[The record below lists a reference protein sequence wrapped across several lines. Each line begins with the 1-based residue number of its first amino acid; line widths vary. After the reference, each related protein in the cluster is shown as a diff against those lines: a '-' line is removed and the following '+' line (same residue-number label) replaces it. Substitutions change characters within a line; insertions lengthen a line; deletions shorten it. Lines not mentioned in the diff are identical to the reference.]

1 MTFALSAFRT
11 DDSLRMAAVRHIRD
25 IVFCQEQGVSAADEW
40 DGKDDL
46 CEHFLLS
53 QADVPV
59 GCARV
64 RPYGPGIF
72 KIERVAV
79 VNPHRGAGAG
89 QFIMRA
95 LIRRLAGATVILNA
109 QLAVE
114 DFYKRLGFVPEGE
127 IFEEAGIPHVR
138 LALRLT
144 PAGL

>member
-1 MTFALSAFRT
+1 M
-11 DDSLRMAAVRHIRD
+11 
-25 IVFCQEQGVSAADEW
+25 
-40 DGKDDL
+40 
-46 CEHFLLS
+46 
-53 QADVPV
+53 
-59 GCARV
+59 

-79 VNPHRGAGAG
+79 VKPRRGAGAG